1 MGLLSSVSKYYKM
14 SFDKNVLIYVQRPDA
29 GLLATKAGWEKQT
42 GRYLKAGSKGIG
54 VVDMNDPKATLAYY
68 FDLADTRGSYEGF
81 RKAMGAVWSLERQY
95 QPEILRRFHER
106 FGIDGDNIENCLCQ
120 LSAMQADLFLERYL
134 SRVEVKNEDS
144 VLYGLPIEAVRAEF
158 ARLASD
164 SAAYIVFKK
173 CGIGTEPFEETG
185 AFENISHFGSLELFM
200 GLGYYACAIARPV
213 LSEIHKQ
220 IEEIKEE
227 RSQGYGQGTVSK
239 TGIQERG
246 GRDAVPGSQDLGEQ
260 RIRPESG
267 GDVREKVERLH
278 DVQTS
283 AETVGTDRT
292 GTGQRDDYQ
301 GGPGGGE
308 EERGADTAAFGGA
321 ADAGNRGHAGE
332 GRAYGDDNQTGG
344 GNRPA
349 GSGISAPVAGIGNTA
364 DSEPKKGSTGNT
376 ENTGKIVE
384 NDAEESKAENAA
396 EGSFFRLQESATKE
410 NVREH
415 KDWDEIQRLLTDTSV
430 YPQDLYDRINQV
442 FRQAGTMEV
451 KRDAVRDIYRDY
463 GFQKSSDGTR
473 GIVPGRDVADFFFGK
488 DGFVRLSWDVIAY
501 VIGSLIEHG
510 EYLPYCEED
519 AIDDYNIPD
528 EDVSGEDAADEDV
541 SGEDAAGE
549 DVSDEDAAG
558 EDIPDKG
565 TSGVENSNVEIPDGK
580 ISNKDVPDED
590 ISAKKYSGEDISNG
604 NNSEEHISGESISG
618 GTNVAES
625 AVNDHGDGQL
635 SLFEIYLGPYGEDG
649 IGGDQILRPETE
661 QETETPGYM
670 PFPVGSRIAYDSRIF
685 EVLGYLDG
693 NHTAEL
699 GDIEQ
704 LNGLGGYKVRERLPV
719 ALIENAE
726 LLKPFYTDAEISR
739 TVIQAVENGDFSE
752 ETKQR
757 IETMGRITEAGK
769 RYAMELAGE
778 MEQRFREGTLN
789 YRYQPEHHLYDGG
802 PKTKF
807 RSNVEAIRL
816 LKQLQQENR
825 MASAE
830 EQIILA
836 RFAGWGGLANA
847 LTPGKS
853 GWEKEYDEITELLT
867 EEEMQSATAST
878 LTSYYTDQ
886 KVIQYIYKALYQF
899 GFRSGNILDPALGT
913 GNFFSALPEEM
924 SGSKLYGVEL
934 EPVAGGIA
942 RKLYPQADILIKGY
956 EDTDFSDSFFDVVV
970 GNVPF
975 HSIRV
980 SDRRYD
986 RYKFRIHD
994 YFLAKS
1000 LDKLRA
1006 GGIMAVI
1013 TTKFTMDK
1021 ENQTVRKYLAQ
1032 RAELIGAIR
1041 LPEDAF
1047 KQIAGTE
1054 ATTDILFLKKRTQEI
1069 IPDERNT
1076 AWLSVEKNEDGI
1088 PCNSYFIDHP
1098 EMVLG
1103 TLVQETGMY
1112 GSRDFITCKP
1122 YPDRDLG
1129 ELLSGAVSRLH
1140 GQYEEPESELSED
1153 KDTVI
1158 KEWLPAAPDV
1168 KNYSY
1173 AKVGDVF
1180 YYREDSRMYRQEL
1193 SGKKAERLDGLLRIR
1208 GVLRELMDFQ
1218 LHGDPKLGWELP
1230 TMEYE
1235 TKLSCLLERLNREYD
1250 GYIKKYGYLNSQ
1262 GNVTAFAKDADA
1274 PLLRSIEEEVKDE
1287 HGKKI
1292 KGEYKKT
1299 AVFHKAT
1306 IRPKSMPKT
1315 ADSIEEALRIT
1326 LNARGKFD
1334 LDYMQYLYRKDG
1346 SMCGKEAILEE
1357 LGSRVYQDPAKW
1369 QEGDAVSGWVLAEEY
1384 LSGHVKDKLA
1394 QAMLAA
1400 EKYPKWFGRN
1410 VEALTQVQPEPLKP
1424 EDISFVLGST
1434 WIPVEYYQDFMYE
1447 KFGTGSYNRENR
1459 IRIEFAE
1466 CTGTYFIT
1474 NKNAEWDSVA
1484 ANKTYGTD
1492 RLNAYA
1498 IMEYTLNLKTV
1509 EVRDRQEYT
1518 DPDTG
1523 EEKVRYVL
1531 NRRETLLARE
1541 KQAQI
1546 KMEFES
1552 WLFAEPERG
1561 AALTLLYN
1569 DRFNN
1574 IRPRTYN
1581 GDGLMLPDMNE
1592 TITLRKHQRDTV
1604 AMGIYGD
1611 GNLLVAHEVG
1621 AGKTMTACAI
1631 AYERKRLGVCNK
1643 PLIAVPNHT
1652 LEQWATEFMR
1662 LYPNANILVATSKDF
1677 EKSRRR
1683 RFVSRIATGDYD
1695 CIIMGHSSFELI
1707 ALSRERQMSAMQEE
1721 IDEITQKID
1730 EMKLRSGKTWTLK
1743 QMEIFKRN
1751 LQDRF
1756 DRLYNAAKKD
1766 DTISFEELGVDN
1778 LFVDEAHAYKNNYS
1792 YTKMQRVAGVGGQSS
1807 QRAMDMHMKCQYIN
1821 ELTEEHGVVY
1831 LTGTPVSNSMSELYV
1846 MQKTLQ
1852 PSELKRRGLLMFD
1865 AWASTFGRV
1874 ESSLEIKPEGSGYQM
1889 KARFAKFHNLP
1900 ELMSMLFLVADIKT
1914 ADMLALPVPQ
1924 LKTGRMQVVKT
1935 AITPDQKAIMEELV
1949 ERAEAIRNK
1958 EVDSSEDN
1966 FLKLTNEAR
1975 LLSVDPRILDE
1986 TLENDPDTKLNAC
1999 AGKVAEIYHATAQKH
2014 STQLIF
2020 CDKGTPK
2027 ADGRFNF
2034 YQAMKEALISAGV
2047 AEKDIAFIH
2056 EANTDA
2062 KRAELL
2068 EKVRGGEV
2076 RILMG
2081 STEKMGTGLNVQD
2094 KMIALHNLD
2103 APWRPADLTQ
2113 RNGRI
2118 LRQGNENGEV
2128 SIFNYITEQTFDA
2141 YLWQILEQK
2150 QKYISQIMTGRS
2162 ALRSCEDVDE
2172 VVLQYAEFKALA
2184 VSDPKIKR
2192 KMEVDNEVYRLQTL
2206 KSAWKNEHSDLQLK
2220 ITHYYPQE
2228 IEKYT
2233 ETARRQK
2240 ADAAMYAREKPHEFS
2255 ITLNHRMFDERAKAG
2270 EYLKMQMA
2278 ALGHEDGDILSAGTY
2293 AGFQVLLKRGPL
2305 FNVLLCLKGE
2315 GSYQTD
2321 AGDSALGNI
2330 TRLENLAEKVP
2341 SCLSDSE
2348 RRLGELQR
2356 QFEAAEAQAE
2366 KPFDGEEKLSGLL
2379 KEQVSLNLA
2388 LEFADAQEE
2397 PETAG
2402 EKKAGRNYGCSIY
2415 RKLHR
2420 LAQKLFDG
2428 TYTYMKFKQ
2437 DGFDDL
2443 VLENIGENEYSIAHY
2458 YTQNG
2463 DRMRDPEITFLMDA
2477 EGRSVYLLSYTQD
2490 NMGIY
2495 YETSERTEEQI
2506 EDLLQFFDQWL
2517 MNIRVQG
2524 FTLHEAH
2531 GENAEYIRDEAAEE
2545 QEDEESCEYV

>member
-1 MGLLSSVSKYYKM
+1 MGRETYLADLYRQSVQALTQNRTEWMGLLSSVSKYYKM

-81 RKAMGAVWSLERQY
+81 RKAMSAVWSLERQY

-106 FGIDGDNIENCLCQ
+106 FGTDGDNMENCLCQ
-120 LSAMQADLFLERYL
+120 LASMQADLFLEKYL
-134 SRVEVKNEDS
+134 SRVEVRDEDS
-144 VLYGLPIEAVRAEF
+144 VLYGLPTEAVQAEF
-158 ARLASD
+158 AKLASD
-164 SAAYIVFKK
+164 SAAYIVFRK
-173 CGIGTEPFEETG
+173 CGISTETFEETG

-220 IEEIKEE
+220 IEEVKEE
-227 RSQGYGQGTVSK
+227 RSQRYEQRIISE
-239 TGIQERG
+239 TGIQDRG
-246 GRDAVPGSQDLGEQ
+246 GRDAVPEPPDIGEQ
-260 RIRPESG
+260 GTRPEAG
-267 GDVREKVERLH
+267 RDVREKVERLY
-278 DVQTS
+278 
-283 AETVGTDRT
+283 EVGTPAAAVGADRT
-292 GTGQRDDYQ
+292 GADKRDDRQ
-301 GGPGGGE
+301 GGWGGRS
-308 EERGADTAAFGGA
+308 EERGADTAVPGST
-321 ADAGNRGHAGE
+321 ADAGDRGHAGE
-332 GRAYGDDNQTGG
+332 SRAHGDDNQAGG
-344 GNRPA
+344 GDHTERDRIPA
-349 GSGISAPVAGIGNTA
+349 QIA
-364 DSEPKKGSTGNT
+364 DKETETEPEKRNAEK
-376 ENTGKIVE
+376 NTGE
-384 NDAEESKAENAA
+384 PKAENAA
-396 EGSFFRLQESATKE
+396 KGSFFRLTESATKE

-415 KDWDEIQRLLTDTSV
+415 KDWDEIQSLLTDTSV
-430 YPQDLYDRINQV
+430 YPQELYEHINQV
-442 FRQAGTMEV
+442 FQQADAVSV
-451 KRDAVRDIYRDY
+451 KRDAVRDIYLDY

-473 GIVPGRDVADFFFGK
+473 GIMPGKDVADLFFGE
-488 DGFVRLSWDVIAY
+488 DGFVRLSWDVITL
-501 VIGSLIEHG
+501 VVGSLIEHG
-510 EYLPYCEED
+510 EYLPYHGEED
-519 AIDDYNIPD
+519 TLDDFSI
-528 EDVSGEDAADEDV
+528 
-541 SGEDAAGE
+541 
-549 DVSDEDAAG
+549 
-558 EDIPDKG
+558 
-565 TSGVENSNVEIPDGK
+565 
-580 ISNKDVPDED
+580 PDED
-590 ISAKKYSGEDISNG
+590 ISDRQISEEDILEKTEDAQTDAGRNHS
-604 NNSEEHISGESISG
+604 S
-618 GTNVAES
+618 
-625 AVNDHGDGQL
+625 GQL
-635 SLFEIYLGPYGEDG
+635 SLFDIYPGPYGEDG
-649 IGGDQILRPETE
+649 KGGDQILQPETE
-661 QETETPGYM
+661 PEEEQAGYM
-670 PFPVGSRIAYDSRIF
+670 PFPVGSRIAYDDRIF
-685 EVLGYLDG
+685 EVLGYLDDS
-693 NHTAEL
+693 HTAEL

-704 LNGLGGYKVRERLPV
+704 MQGLGRYKVRERLPV
-719 ALIENAE
+719 VLIENAE
-726 LLKPFYTDAEISR
+726 LLKPFYSEAEVAQ
-739 TVIQAVENGDFSE
+739 TVIQAAEDGDSSE
-752 ETKQR
+752 ETKKR
-757 IETMGRITEAGK
+757 IENMVRTGQAAEK
-769 RYAMELAGE
+769 YAMGLVKE
-778 MEQRFREGTLN
+778 MEQRFRDGTLN
-789 YRYQPEHHLYDGG
+789 YHYRPEHRLYEGG
-802 PKTKF
+802 PKAKF
-807 RSNVEAIRL
+807 RNNVEAIRL

-825 MASAE
+825 MASTE
-830 EQIILA
+830 EQVVLA
-836 RFAGWGGLANA
+836 RFVGWGGLANA
-847 LTPGKS
+847 LTPGKE

-867 EEEMQSATAST
+867 EEEMQSAAAST

-886 KVIQYIYKALYQF
+886 KVIGYIYQALYQF
-899 GFRSGNILDPALGT
+899 GFRSGNILDPAMGT
-913 GNFFSALPEEM
+913 GNFFSALPESM

-956 EDTDFSDSFFDVVV
+956 EDTEFSDSFFDVVV

-986 RYKFRIHD
+986 RYNFKIHD

-1000 LDKLRA
+1000 LDKVRN
-1006 GGIMAVI
+1006 GGIVAVI
-1013 TTKFTMDK
+1013 TSRFTLDK
-1021 ENQTVRKYLAQ
+1021 ENQSVRKYIAQ

-1041 LPEDAF
+1041 LPENAF
-1047 KQIAGTE
+1047 KQVAGTE
-1054 ATTDILFLKKRTQEI
+1054 VTADILFLKKRAQEI
-1069 IPDERNT
+1069 IPDEHNT
-1076 AWLSVEKNEDGI
+1076 PWLSVERDENGV
-1088 PCNSYFIDHP
+1088 PYNSYFIDHP

-1103 TLVQETGMY
+1103 TMTMETGMY
-1112 GSRDFITCKP
+1112 GGQMLATCKP
-1122 YPDRDLG
+1122 CPDRELE
-1129 ELLSGAVSRLH
+1129 ELLGDAVSRLH
-1140 GQYEEPESELSED
+1140 GQYEEPAIELSDD

-1158 KEWLPAAPDV
+1158 KEWLPATPDV

-1173 AKVGDVF
+1173 TKVGDSF

-1193 SGKKAERLDGLLRIR
+1193 AGKKVERLDGLLHIR
-1208 GVLRELMDFQ
+1208 GALRELMEFQ
-1218 LHGDPKLGWELP
+1218 LHGDPELGWELP
-1230 TMEYE
+1230 TVEYE
-1235 TKLSCLLERLNREYD
+1235 NRLSGLLGCLNREYD
-1250 GYIKKYGYLNSQ
+1250 DYTKKYGYLNSQ
-1262 GNVTAFAKDADA
+1262 RNVMVFSKDADA

-1292 KGEYKKT
+1292 KGEYKKA

-1315 ADSIEEALRIT
+1315 ADSVEEALRIT
-1326 LNARGKFD
+1326 LNTKGKFD

-1346 SMCGKEAILEE
+1346 SMCSKEAILEE
-1357 LGSRVYQDPAKW
+1357 LGDRVYQDPAKW
-1369 QEGDAVSGWVLAEEY
+1369 KDGDAASGWVLAEEY

-1394 QAMLAA
+1394 QAELAA
-1400 EKYPKWFGRN
+1400 GEYPEWFDRN
-1410 VEALTQVQPEPLKP
+1410 VEALKQVQPEPLKP

-1434 WIPVEYYQDFMYE
+1434 WIPVRYYQDFMYE
-1447 KFGTGSYNRENR
+1447 KFGTSSYNRENL
-1459 IRIEFAE
+1459 IKIEFAE
-1466 CTGTYFIT
+1466 YTGTYFIT
-1474 NKNAEWDSVA
+1474 GKGTERDSIAV
-1484 ANKTYGTD
+1484 NSTYGTE
-1492 RLNAYA
+1492 RLNAYE

-1509 EVRDRQEYT
+1509 EVRDRQEYE
-1518 DPDTG
+1518 DPITR

-1531 NRRETLLARE
+1531 NKRETLLARE

-1552 WLFAEPERG
+1552 WLFAEPQRG
-1561 AALTLLYN
+1561 AALTLAYN

-1581 GDGLMLPDMNE
+1581 GDDLMLPDMNE
-1592 TITLRKHQRDTV
+1592 AITLRKHQRDTV
-1604 AMGIYGD
+1604 AMGIYGE

-1662 LYPNANILVATSKDF
+1662 LYPNANILVATNKDF

-1707 ALSRERQMSAMQEE
+1707 ALSRERQLSAMQEE
-1721 IDEITQKID
+1721 IDEITKKID
-1730 EMKLRSGKTWTLK
+1730 EMKLLSGQSWTLK
-1743 QMEIFKRN
+1743 QMEIFRHN

-1766 DTISFEELGVDN
+1766 DVVSFEELGVDN

-1821 ELTEEHGVVY
+1821 EITNEHGVVY

-1852 PSELKRRGLLMFD
+1852 PSALKRRGLLMFD

-1914 ADMLALPVPQ
+1914 ADMLELPVPK
-1924 LKTGRMQVVKT
+1924 LKTGKMQVVKT
-1935 AITPDQKAIMEELV
+1935 AITPDQKDIMEELV

-1986 TLENDPDTKLNAC
+1986 TLKNDPDTKLNVC
-1999 AGKVAEIYHATAQKH
+1999 ARTVAEFYHATAQKR

-2034 YQAMKEALISAGV
+2034 YQAMKEALISSGV

-2056 EANTDA
+2056 DANTDA

-2068 EKVRGGEV
+2068 EKVRSGEV
-2076 RILMG
+2076 RVLMG

-2094 KMIALHNLD
+2094 KIIALHNLD

-2118 LRQGNENGEV
+2118 LRQGNENDEV

-2162 ALRSCEDVDE
+2162 AVRSCEDVDE

-2206 KSAWKNEHSDLQLK
+2206 KSAWKNEHADLQFK
-2220 ITHYYPQE
+2220 VTHYFPQE
-2228 IEKYT
+2228 IKRLT
-2233 ETARRQK
+2233 EITAQRK
-2240 ADAAMYAREKPHEFS
+2240 ADAALYAKEKPQEFS
-2255 ITLNHRMFDERAKAG
+2255 ITLNHRLFDERTKAG
-2270 EYLKMQMA
+2270 EYLKIQMA
-2278 ALGHEDGDILSAGTY
+2278 ALGHEAGDALSAGTY
-2293 AGFQVLLKRGPL
+2293 AGFQVVLNRGAL
-2305 FNVLLCLKGE
+2305 QNVLLCLKGE
-2315 GSYQTD
+2315 GSYQVD

-2330 TRLENLAEKVP
+2330 TRLENLAEKIP
-2341 SCLSDSE
+2341 QYLKGDE
-2348 RRLGELQR
+2348 RSLEGMKE
-2356 QFEAAEAQAE
+2356 QFEAAKVQAE
-2366 KPFDGEEKLSGLL
+2366 KPFAEEGKLSELL
-2379 KEQVSLNLA
+2379 KEQVSLNLE
-2388 LEFADAQEE
+2388 LEFADDGE
-2397 PETAG
+2397 PGTE
-2402 EKKAGRNYGCSIY
+2402 KAGGSHGSSIY
-2415 RKLHR
+2415 RKLHK
-2420 LAQKLFDG
+2420 LAPELFEG
-2428 TYTYMKFKQ
+2428 TYTYMKFKKE
-2437 DGFDDL
+2437 GFDDL
-2443 VLENIGENEYSIAHY
+2443 VLENIGEDEYSIAHY

-2463 DRMRDPEITFLMDA
+2463 DRMRDPEITFMLDDMN
-2477 EGRSVYLLSYTQD
+2477 RSVCLLSFTQD

-2506 EDLLQFFDQWL
+2506 EDLRQFFDQWL
-2517 MNIRVQG
+2517 TNIRNQG
-2524 FTLHEAH
+2524 FSLYQAY
-2531 GENAEYIRDEAAEE
+2531 GEDAEYIQEEPMEE
-2545 QEDEESCEYV
+2545 QESEECGV